1 MSRSCP
7 DVAPGKSTPV
17 LQRNSSFDD
26 GGGFYLRRRDRKC
39 ARKTNKDGR
48 PFCSRLF
55 MGNSKLWHCAA
66 VRTSSLRPG
75 FVSSCVRG
83 GVSRTLKGYS
93 SEKAAH
99 DVLHMATTSPFFN
112 KNWLLK
118 TTRKG
123 GADGHACALK
133 SQYH

>member
-26 GGGFYLRRRDRKC
+26 GGGFYLRRGETGNVLEKQTRMADLFVRDFSWVTVNSGIVPQF
-39 ARKTNKDGR
+39 ARVD
-48 PFCSRLF
+48 
-55 MGNSKLWHCAA
+55 
-66 VRTSSLRPG
+66 VRPG

-83 GVSRTLKGYS
+83 EVSRTLKGYS

-99 DVLHMATTSPFFN
+99 NVLHMATTSPFFN

-118 TTRKG
+118 TTRKRR
-123 GADGHACALK
+123 C
-133 SQYH
+133 